1 VEVCY
6 TFSYVH
12 MFITSSH
19 LLIFT
24 SSLSL
29 LLSLSLF
36 ISFHLLHIFAS
47 SHLHIF
53 TLSLSLSP
61 FPCHLSRF
69 LSFFFSSLFR
79 LRGATKWPPLR
90 TKRGSIVKNCSEIAI
105 LYTSS
110 AATFSHEM
118 TFEFQKV
125 EFLATLVGPAKLLCV
140 KVSV

>member
-1 VEVCY
+1 
-6 TFSYVH
+6 
-12 MFITSSH
+12 MFTCSSH
-19 LLIFT
+19 LLIF
-24 SSLSL
+24 SSSHLHSLSPSLSL
-29 LLSLSLF
+29 SSYLF
-36 ISFHLLHIFAS
+36 IFFTS

-53 TLSLSLSP
+53 TSSLSLSLSP

-90 TKRGSIVKNCSEIAI
+90 TKRGSIVKNCSEIGI

-118 TFEFQKV
+118 TFEFQKL

>member
-1 VEVCY
+1 
-6 TFSYVH
+6 
-12 MFITSSH
+12 MFTCSSH
-19 LLIFT
+19 LLIF
-24 SSLSL
+24 SSSHLHSLSPS
-29 LLSLSLF
+29 LSLSL
-36 ISFHLLHIFAS
+36 HIFS
-47 SHLHIF
+47 SFSHLRIF
-53 TLSLSLSP
+53 TSSLSLSLSP

-90 TKRGSIVKNCSEIAI
+90 TKRGSIVKNCSEIGI

-118 TFEFQKV
+118 TFEFQKL